1 MKKRKL
7 LGLILTI
14 SMVFSIFS
22 TISIITNAAVSIT
35 APTPEGSWNSP
46 KRLMYPGY
54 THWMNFAD
62 MSAYWGTGLDMTQH
76 VWSDF
81 ADQGDMASRIYIE
94 LDKQMQASSTAP
106 GKAGYVQGTFNAG
119 DANYHRNLLWFGTFQ
134 GARID
139 YASFGTKADNAIT
152 YTVFPGSYVATALL
166 ISEYW
171 MNVIKGE
178 NATLHQ
184 QYKFQT
190 SSDKATWTDVPAGQ
204 VNLFWE
210 HGDNTG
216 TKPVNAYATCIASMK
231 IPNTDMYY
239 RIISPFFAGMSYD
252 ATAVGPTKVSLTS
265 MANGAVGDATVSR
278 YYAPVSKENRILDFD
293 VWTSKAKIKT
303 IDSVKLSTLSGY
315 ITLDAA
321 NGSYKY
327 FTSGDVEITDINTV
341 LADGMKLKIYD
352 TNNVMMLTYTIQ
364 YAAPNTVTISS
375 TAPKKALNPG
385 VIDTA
390 SLDPIP
396 GGNVDWDNYSDYA
409 SGYQA
414 AKFLSSIEK
423 GQRFFGTFFG
433 VVNPGAYRSW
443 QPAEGLGVTY
453 RVVPESY
460 LSTSLILHSTI
471 VSENGT
477 TLGSEAFIKTAAK
490 KFRMLTSPDGVNWTV
505 YDMKDTDIDLD
516 HGQPGWPTA
525 FTDPTTSIAAF
536 ISVRACMKMPAGH
549 RYYMVEFPTYYGADL
564 CYIGPSK
571 ASLTDMRNGATGD
584 ASVAWYALP
593 EVVSND
599 FTNCIMNET
608 TGTMVVKADGAMT
621 LQQIVGKLLITQAG
635 VKFYD
640 ASSNEI
646 TNLSTNVQSGMV
658 MKTFKTG
665 ETTPLMSF
673 TIDAQIVLP
682 PEAPRIE
689 VGDATK
695 ITIDETNKKL
705 ILKIKSMT
713 LQNVL
718 DSLVLKGDVIVLFTD
733 KNGNELT
740 NMSAMVEKG
749 MFVQLFTTVFLGEYE
764 IDIVTAGEVVPTGTN
779 PSASPSPSTSSEQS
793 PSTGD
798 NSNMPIL
805 IILTILLA
813 GSVIILS
820 RKKIFSK

>member
-1 MKKRKL
+1 MKRKKL
-7 LGLILTI
+7 LGLLLTI
-14 SMVFSIFS
+14 SMVFPIFS
-22 TISIITNAAVSIT
+22 ATTITTNAAVSIT

-81 ADQGDMASRIYIE
+81 ADQGDMASRVYVE
-94 LDKQMQASSTAP
+94 LDKEMQASSTAG
-106 GKAGYVQGTFNAG
+106 GKAGYIQGLFKTD
-119 DANYHRNLLWFGTFQ
+119 DANYYRNLLWFGTFQ

-139 YASFGTKADNAIT
+139 YASYGTKADNKIT
-152 YTVFPGSYVATALL
+152 YTVFPGAYVATALI
-166 ISEYW
+166 ISDYW
-171 MNVIKGE
+171 MNVIGGE
-178 NATLHQ
+178 NSTLHQ

-190 SSDKATWTDVPAGQ
+190 SPDNATWADVPADQ

-231 IPNTDMYY
+231 IPTTDMYY

-265 MANGAVGDATVSR
+265 MADGATGDATVSR

-303 IDSVKLSTLSGY
+303 IDPITVNTLSGY
-315 ITLDAA
+315 ITLDSA

-327 FTSGDVEITDINTV
+327 FTSGDSEITDINTV
-341 LADGMKLKIYD
+341 LVNGMKIKVYD
-352 TNNVMMLTYTIQ
+352 TNNILMLTYTIQ
-364 YAAPNTVTISS
+364 YTAPNTVTISPN
-375 TAPKKALNPG
+375 APRKALNPG
-385 VIDTA
+385 VVDTT
-390 SLDPIP
+390 SFDPIP
-396 GGNVDWDNYSDYA
+396 GGNIDWDNYSDYA
-409 SGYQA
+409 TGYQA

-423 GQRFFGTFFG
+423 GLRYFGTFFG
-433 VVNPGAYRSW
+433 VVNSGAYRAW
-443 QPAEGLGVTY
+443 QPAEGIGVTY

-460 LSTSLILHSTI
+460 MSTSLLLHTSI
-471 VSENGT
+471 VTEDGT
-477 TLGSEAFIKTAAK
+477 TIGSEAFIKAAARK
-490 KFRMLTSPDGVNWTV
+490 YRMLTSPDGVNWTV
-505 YDMKDTDIDLD
+505 YDLKDSDIDLD
-516 HGQPGWPTA
+516 HGQPGWPSSFSTS
-525 FTDPTTSIAAF
+525 DPTTSPSAF
-536 ISVRACMKMPAGH
+536 ISVRACMKIPAGH

-564 CYIGPSK
+564 CYIGSSK

-584 ASVAWYALP
+584 ETVAWYALP

-599 FTNCIMNET
+599 VANCIMNEA
-608 TGTMVVKADGAMT
+608 TGMMVVKADGAMT
-621 LQQIVGKLLITQAG
+621 LQQIIEKLLLTQAG

-640 ASSNEI
+640 ASLNEI
-646 TNLSTNVQSGMV
+646 TDLSTNVQSGMI

-665 ETTPLMSF
+665 ETTPLVSF

-682 PEAPRIE
+682 PEDPRIE

-705 ILKIKSMT
+705 VLTNNSMT

-718 DSLVLKGDVIVLFTD
+718 DALVLKGEVVVIFTD
-733 KNGNELT
+733 KDGNELT
-740 NMSAMVEKG
+740 DMSAMAQKG
-749 MFVQLFTTVFLGEYE
+749 MFVQLYTSVFLGEYE
-764 IDIVTAGEVVPTGTN
+764 IDIATAGEVIPTVT
-779 PSASPSPSTSSEQS
+779 SPVSEQA
-793 PSTGD
+793 PATGD
-798 NSNMPIL
+798 NSTPGIL
-805 IILTILLA
+805 IILTIILA
-813 GSVIILS
+813 GSITILTR
-820 RKKIFSK
+820 RKIPSK